1 MTDEV
6 TSLYIT
12 RHDHYGLGTGKKP
25 NANLDDRFLGPKVIL
40 YDMWRAQGWDILTH
54 GGFITYFHHNASG
67 LLTFV
72 FHCLGCKIWA
82 YAHVKKNLLLRN
94 GMISSNYLKTCWRNQ
109 TIQALQ
115 LLWELFWS
123 KRVIYC
129 EFEAHLLINKYWYLS
144 IKVATPR
151 CMAQRIYTCKGH
163 DIWRTLPYV
172 WCTPF
177 DRTESILRQFKRL
190 RRSEEGGI
198 CDKRIPR
205 SR

>member
-1 MTDEV
+1 MTCGERKV
-6 TSLYIT
+6 RTSS
-12 RHDHYGLGTGKKP
+12 HMED
-25 NANLDDRFLGPKVIL
+25 
-40 YDMWRAQGWDILTH
+40 
-54 GGFITYFHHNASG
+54 SS
-67 LLTFV
+67 LTFTMMLRDCWHSSSPV
-72 FHCLGCKIWA
+72 RGAKYGPML
-82 YAHVKKNLLLRN
+82 VSKKNRRLRN
-94 GMISSNYLKTCWRNQ
+94 GMSSSNYLKTCWRNQ

-144 IKVATPR
+144 IKVATPW
-151 CMAQRIYTCKGH
+151 CMAQRVYTCKGH
-163 DIWRTLPYV
+163 DVRRTLPYV

-177 DRTESILRQFKRL
+177 DRTELILQRFKRL